1 MSSDQPPYPGAA
13 PTTGVRRLPT
23 IDLTATEVAPAAAE
37 SKDAPPT
44 APADQAASAPQE
56 SAQQTPEP
64 QSGAD
69 ADATQGEPSARA
81 QSASSGGAPP
91 RSVGW
96 APLIGA
102 GFFGGAVVAAALG
115 MAALLWTPNTGALEA
130 RLAGLEQRVRDIAA
144 RPLPAGIDP
153 RTLDELSARLAKLE
167 AAAPRP
173 AALDPALGNRMSA
186 IEGQVKAL
194 SETVGV
200 LGRRSDEAVATARA
214 ARERAEA
221 TAAALAELTPKLAPS
236 GQPAVARSEL
246 DALAERVAAVER
258 REKSAAS
265 GDRAVRLAL
274 AAAMLA
280 AAVERGAP
288 FAPELATV
296 KALASDPKALAPL
309 EPFAGSGVPPAA
321 ALARELGELVP
332 ALAQAAG
339 VAPREG
345 GFLEK
350 LQASAEKLVRIRP
363 LEEIP
368 GTDPAAIVARIEAK
382 AARADIAGALAE
394 LGALPAAARAPAAA
408 WIGKAQ
414 ARTAAIELS
423 RRLAGDALSG
433 LSR

>member
-56 SAQQTPEP
+56 SAPQTPEP

-69 ADATQGEPSARA
+69 ADATQGE

-115 MAALLWTPNTGALEA
+115 MAVLLWTPNTGALEA
-130 RLAGLEQRVRDIAA
+130 RLAGLEQRVPRLAA

-167 AAAPRP
+167 AAPPRP

-186 IEGQVKAL
+186 VEGQVKAL

-200 LGRRSDEAVATARA
+200 LGR
-214 ARERAEA
+214 
-221 TAAALAELTPKLAPS
+221 
-236 GQPAVARSEL
+236 
-246 DALAERVAAVER
+246 
-258 REKSAAS
+258 
-265 GDRAVRLAL
+265 
-274 AAAMLA
+274 
-280 AAVERGAP
+280 
-288 FAPELATV
+288 
-296 KALASDPKALAPL
+296 
-309 EPFAGSGVPPAA
+309 
-321 ALARELGELVP
+321 
-332 ALAQAAG
+332 
-339 VAPREG
+339 
-345 GFLEK
+345 
-350 LQASAEKLVRIRP
+350 
-363 LEEIP
+363 
-368 GTDPAAIVARIEAK
+368 
-382 AARADIAGALAE
+382 
-394 LGALPAAARAPAAA
+394 
-408 WIGKAQ
+408 
-414 ARTAAIELS
+414 
-423 RRLAGDALSG
+423 
-433 LSR
+433 